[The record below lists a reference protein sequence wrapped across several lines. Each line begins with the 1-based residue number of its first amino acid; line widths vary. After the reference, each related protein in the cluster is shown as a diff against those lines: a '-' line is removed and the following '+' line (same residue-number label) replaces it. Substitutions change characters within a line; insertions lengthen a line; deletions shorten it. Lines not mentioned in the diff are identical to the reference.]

1 MAEQLKEF
9 ANVALTATNFNSSGE
24 YTVLTNNS
32 TTQAVIKDVNATST
46 TANSLDSNIILTNGI
61 STIATGGPSTG
72 FELIPQSGT
81 LKVEFEPTLS
91 AGILRDH
98 SLFHATR
105 QDESTSAHYK
115 HSLTKLESQNYP
127 VIEGSTYVAAFT
139 NSGTLNVGSAVYQN
153 STNVGW
159 FFINKAETRAFHFI
173 YDGNSV
179 TQVYWCT
186 YSSGT
191 YGTWT
196 TFSLGS
202 YQYPA
207 IDPETEKFY
216 VQQGTNAVRVYDL
229 NASNP
234 VTYTEFSSAFTGMSP
249 TPSAPSSYAHT
260 ASVNGVF
267 FTLPRTSYDDRV
279 QYFDPVTGN
288 RGVITRDT
296 NNYYIAAQGFMA
308 VCYNPTEKNYYI
320 ITKSNEYYKMYFF
333 NVDGVDG
340 ALSGDYTSTYLENH
354 SGGHTTFIGN
364 NRFGH
369 GTSDGH
375 FVLSMNANRA
385 RITKP
390 KSNNGGSGSYGT
402 QVHTAT
408 AVSYYPVS
416 GPILSKRSTGTNVPL
431 SQLKPIGLNVKVSG
445 VEITG
450 VS

>member
-9 ANVALTATNFNSSGE
+9 ANVALTASNFNSSGE

-32 TTQAVIKDVNATST
+32 TTQAVIKDVKATST

-81 LKVEFEPTLS
+81 LKVEFNPTLS

-98 SLFHATR
+98 KLFHITPDNR
-105 QDESTSAHYK
+105 YFQHG
-115 HSLTKLESQNYP
+115 LTKLEGQNYP
-127 VIEGSTYVAAFT
+127 VIAGSTYVGAFT
-139 NSGTLNVGSAVYQN
+139 DVTLKATGLASTGSAN
-153 STNVGW
+153 NVTW
-159 FFINKAETRAFHFI
+159 FFLNKAETRAFYFS
-173 YDGNSV
+173 YDGNNA

-186 YSSGT
+186 HSSGT
-191 YGTWT
+191 FGSWT
-196 TFSLGS
+196 SFSLGG
-202 YQYPA
+202 YQYA
-207 IDPETEKFY
+207 ALDPETEKFY
-216 VQQGTNAVRVYDL
+216 VQPSTNAVRVFDL

-249 TPSAPSSYAHT
+249 TPAAPSTYAHSAT
-260 ASVNGVF
+260 VNGVF
-267 FTLPRTSYDDRV
+267 FTLPRANYDDRV
-279 QYFDPVTGN
+279 QYFDPVTSN
-288 RGVITRDT
+288 RGVITRAS
-296 NNYYIAAQGFMA
+296 NNYYIGAQGFMA

-320 ITKSNEYYKMYFF
+320 ITKTNEYYKMHYF

-340 ALSGDYTSTYLENH
+340 ALSGDYTSEYLESH
-354 SGGHTTFIGN
+354 SNGHTNFGGN

-375 FVLSMNANRA
+375 FVLTMNQHKA

-390 KSNNGGSGSYGT
+390 HIVNDGSGIYGT
-402 QVHTAT
+402 VVHTAT
-408 AVSYYPVS
+408 GVS
-416 GPILSKRSTGTNVPL
+416 GYTRAGPVLSKRSTGTTVPL